1 MSPTPTTVQKKTKQ
15 NNTSQIRVI
24 GLTICLLITQGA
36 GKLKWAELQDQVTKQ
51 KIDICALTETYLHGD
66 EQPHLPSG
74 LSWFGKKEN

>member
-15 NNTSQIRVI
+15 NNTSQIREI
-24 GLTICLLITQGA
+24 GLTQGT
-36 GKLKWAELQDQVTKQ
+36 GKLKWAELQDQVIEQ